1 MDKREF
7 GRAVMRMPHLER
19 ITVSIGQSLT
29 PGFASPYFARSFKA
43 MLVPVGGENA
53 LKDNEPPGFRHFL
66 PLLMPFTSPEKY
78 DIKALRKRQI
88 PIAQTLNEGF
98 NVSAL
103 TGLCM
108 GGISWL
114 ALQQFEPVM
123 SALPVALDKVKTMVL
138 TFNTGEAD
146 SEQVGLE
153 LKDCADYL
161 RESKVLQKFLSA
173 CPSLTDLDLGFGSIL
188 PEAQAASL
196 EHIAGNTTWK
206 NLHQIHFCC
215 FKIPTEQFCLF
226 LKRHQDS
233 LRDVV
238 LEDMCVGKVPETWS
252 TFLSD
257 VRALDIPWKRFRAV
271 GDLYQEG
278 VTNVTLS
285 VDSSLEDGPD
295 AAQMIEDY
303 VMKKTDF
310 NPLDAAVFNEETWE
324 TIWHDEWEDV
334 SDNDEMEH
342 AEA

>member
-1 MDKREF
+1 M
-7 GRAVMRMPHLER
+7 
-19 ITVSIGQSLT
+19 
-29 PGFASPYFARSFKA
+29 PGFVSPYFARSFKA

-78 DIKALRKRQI
+78 DIKALRKKQI

-98 NVSAL
+98 KVSAL
-103 TGLCM
+103 TRLCI

-114 ALQQFEPVM
+114 ALQQLESVT
-123 SALPVALDKVKTMVL
+123 SVLPVALAKVKTL
-138 TFNTGEAD
+138 ILAFNTGEVD
-146 SEQVGLE
+146 SEQVGIE
-153 LKDCADYL
+153 IENCADYL
-161 RESKVLQKFLSA
+161 RESDDLQKFLSA
-173 CPSLTDLDLGFGSIL
+173 CPSLTKLDLSFGSIS

-196 EHIAGNTTWK
+196 EHIVGNTTWK
-206 NLHQIHFCC
+206 NLHQVNFCR
-215 FKIPTEQFCLF
+215 FKISTEQFCLF

-257 VRALDIPWKRFRAV
+257 VRGLNIPWKRFLA
-271 GDLYQEG
+271 GGNLHQDG

-285 VDSSLEDGPD
+285 VNSILEDGPD

-303 VMKKTDF
+303 VVKKTDF
-310 NPLDAAVFNEETWE
+310 NPLDAAVFNEETGE

-334 SDNDEMEH
+334 SDDDETEA